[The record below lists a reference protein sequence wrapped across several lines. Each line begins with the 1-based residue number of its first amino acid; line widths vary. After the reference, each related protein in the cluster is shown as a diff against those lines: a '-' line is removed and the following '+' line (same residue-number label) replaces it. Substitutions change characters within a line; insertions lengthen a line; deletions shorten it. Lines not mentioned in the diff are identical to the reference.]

1 MRKPMA
7 VVSIVAVRVSMGGNA
22 FAGEV
27 NGKGGTTGAPSNA
40 NSICA
45 FSGLEDGSEGTPG
58 GPGNPPQNWGQIPK
72 EVRGFSLPSGSPPVR
87 PATAART
94 RSRAEKPT
102 ELLEALATAGASSA
116 KPRKQDGGS
125 FLAP

>member
-1 MRKPMA
+1 MRKLMA
-7 VVSIVAVRVSMGGNA
+7 VVSIVAVGVSMGGNA

-72 EVRGFSLPSGSPPVR
+72 EVRGFLASIGESPGQACNGSKNPL
-87 PATAART
+87 
-94 RSRAEKPT
+94 K
-102 ELLEALATAGASSA
+102 G
-116 KPRKQDGGS
+116 
-125 FLAP
+125 

>member
-1 MRKPMA
+1 MRRPMA

-45 FSGLEDGSEGTPG
+45 FSGLEDGSEGTPA
-58 GPGNPPQNWGQIPK
+58 GPGAPPQNWGQIPK
-72 EVRGFSLPSGSPPVR
+72 DVRDF
-87 PATAART
+87 
-94 RSRAEKPT
+94 
-102 ELLEALATAGASSA
+102 LATVGESPGNACN
-116 KPRKQDGGS
+116 GS
-125 FLAP
+125 TGFLSVP